1 MSIQCVVQLQ
11 FVSRDP
17 AYPDPAAV
25 SAYADLVIA
34 DLRSR
39 GLTVQPVY
47 TGAMGGD
54 VYEVI
59 RQLAE
64 AVTTNKEILAAMISG
79 VLATIVSTLADRL
92 KGSKLSSTTPPFTIE
107 VNIEHVR
114 TEMTVPEVA
123 VPEIDPEALLRQL
136 LAIDPELPAKI
147 SPDTKLNIKV
157 RVPAQRGRS

>member
-1 MSIQCVVQLQ
+1 MPTQCVIQLQ

-17 AYPDPAAV
+17 AYPDPAAI

-59 RQLAE
+59 RQLTE
-64 AVTTNKEILAAMISG
+64 AVTTNKELLAAIISG
-79 VLATIVSTLADRL
+79 VVAPIVGALAERLKSSQQSVSTPSVTVEVIVEQAQ
-92 KGSKLSSTTPPFTIE
+92 IE
-107 VNIEHVR
+107 V
-114 TEMTVPEVA
+114 TE
-123 VPEIDPEALLRQL
+123 PEITPEALLRQL

-147 SPDTKLNIKV
+147 SPDTKPIV
-157 RVPAQRGRS
+157 RIRVTGKRGRS